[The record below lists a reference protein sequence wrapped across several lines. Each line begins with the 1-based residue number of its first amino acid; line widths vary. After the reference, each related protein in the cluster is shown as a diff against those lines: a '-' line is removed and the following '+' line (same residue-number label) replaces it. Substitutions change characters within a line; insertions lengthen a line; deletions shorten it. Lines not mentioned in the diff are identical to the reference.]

1 MIKKIFIEIKQLANF
16 TVTYFP
22 GNLGIFFRKVLYK
35 ARLNS
40 LGENLFT
47 QVGFTLTCPEN
58 IIIGNNVRLLKGSSL
73 NSCKGKIKIGDNV
86 SINVNTDINSCDGG
100 EVEIGNDVMIGRNV
114 YIRASD
120 HIFKNTDKKIRQS
133 GYDSGKIK
141 IENNVWIGSNCIIM
155 KNVTIEEG
163 SVIESGSVVK
173 KSVGKNEFVTSNEQ
187 TNKKY

>member
-1 MIKKIFIEIKQLANF
+1 MVKVSYQLILLIFLLILHIE
-16 TVTYFP
+16 
-22 GNLGIFFRKVLYK
+22 
-35 ARLNS
+35 
-40 LGENLFT
+40 
-47 QVGFTLTCPEN
+47 
-58 IIIGNNVRLLKGSSL
+58 
-73 NSCKGKIKIGDNV
+73 
-86 SINVNTDINSCDGG
+86 
-100 EVEIGNDVMIGRNV
+100 
-114 YIRASD
+114 
-120 HIFKNTDKKIRQS
+120 KIRQS

>member
-1 MIKKIFIEIKQLANF
+1 MLVILSILYLLFLDLKTIPWVGLLVAILWSVYNLLRKK
-16 TVTYFP
+16 
-22 GNLGIFFRKVLYK
+22 
-35 ARLNS
+35 
-40 LGENLFT
+40 
-47 QVGFTLTCPEN
+47 
-58 IIIGNNVRLLKGSSL
+58 
-73 NSCKGKIKIGDNV
+73 
-86 SINVNTDINSCDGG
+86 INVNTDINSCDGG

>member
-1 MIKKIFIEIKQLANF
+1 MIKKILIEIKQLANF
-16 TVTYFP
+16 TVTNFP
-22 GNLGIFFRKVLYK
+22 GNLGIFFRKILYK
-35 ARLNS
+35 ARFNS

-47 QVGFTLTCPEN
+47 QVCFTLTCPEN

-86 SINVNTDINSCDGG
+86 SINVDTDINSCDGG